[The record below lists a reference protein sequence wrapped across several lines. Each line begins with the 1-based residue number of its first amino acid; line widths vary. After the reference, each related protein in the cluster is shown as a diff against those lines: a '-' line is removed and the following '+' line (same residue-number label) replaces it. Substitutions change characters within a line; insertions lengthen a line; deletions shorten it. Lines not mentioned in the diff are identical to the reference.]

1 MYSLDWLHSALDELH
16 ALWGVADASQQAALE
31 WAIMDLDYNLSRDP
45 HNEGESRSGNYR
57 VAFSWTLAILFTV
70 DDSRGLAQVHH
81 AWTCRR

>member
-1 MYSLDWLHSALDELH
+1 MGHY
-16 ALWGVADASQQAALE
+16 GP
-31 WAIMDLDYNLSRDP
+31 DYNLARDP